1 MSIISLLGLVLG
13 LGLLVLGA
21 EILVTGASRLA
32 AALGLSPLVIGLTI
46 VAYGTSAPEL
56 AVSVKASWAGEA
68 GLAISNV
75 VGSNICN
82 VLLILG
88 LSAVITPLVVAQQ
101 IIRLDVPIMIGVSL
115 LLLLLGLDGNI
126 NRWEG
131 LLLVAGAIGYTT
143 FLFTQGGNE
152 ENEAVQEEYSNAYAV
167 LEQLS
172 LPRWILN
179 LGLVIA
185 GIVIL
190 VFGSNLMV
198 DGAVKIAEA
207 LGVSSIIIGLTIVAV
222 GTSLPELATSV
233 MASVRGERDIAVG
246 NVVGSN
252 IFNILAVVGLSS
264 LVSPQGLMI
273 DPSVLNFDLPVML
286 VVAVGCLPI
295 FFTGNII
302 SRWEGMVFLGYYGA
316 YVVYL
321 VLKATEHDVL
331 PVFSQAVVW
340 FGVPLTVIT
349 VVTVLWRSWRKGNP
363 PVTPG
368 DDRAPEDPTP

>member
-115 LLLLLGLDGNI
+115 LLLLFGLDGNI
-126 NRWEG
+126 KRWEG
-131 LLLVAGAIGYTT
+131 LLLFAGAIGYTT

-152 ENEAVQEEYSNAYAV
+152 ENEAVQEEYSNAYAF

-185 GIVIL
+185 GIVTL

-198 DGAVKIAEA
+198 DGAVKIAQA
-207 LGVSSIIIGLTIVAV
+207 LGVSSIIIGLTIVAI

-273 DPSVLNFDLPVML
+273 DSSVLHFDLPVML

-316 YVVYL
+316 YIVYL
-321 VLKATEHDVL
+321 VLKATEHDAL
-331 PVFSQAVVW
+331 PVFSQAVIW

-363 PVTPG
+363 PVLPL
-368 DDRAPEDPTP
+368 DDGAPEDPTS